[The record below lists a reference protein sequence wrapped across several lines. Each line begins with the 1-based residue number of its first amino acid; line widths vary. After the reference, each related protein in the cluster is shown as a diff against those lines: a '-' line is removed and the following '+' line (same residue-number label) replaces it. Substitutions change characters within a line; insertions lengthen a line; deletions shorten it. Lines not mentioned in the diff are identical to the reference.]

1 MSNAANPAM
10 GLASRFHP
18 DRDPLRPPP
27 APGLGRAFSLAV
39 VAHVLLVVALSF
51 GVSWRSTPV
60 PALEAELWSAVPQA
74 AAPKEQLPTQP
85 QPEPP
90 KPQPEPPKPQQPT
103 PQEVQAQ
110 RDADIAIAKAK
121 ERKQKEEQE
130 QREAD
135 EKRKQEQ
142 LRKKEEAEQ
151 KERDRKAKEE
161 QARKDDAK
169 EKADKAKAEKARKE
183 SEARAEAQRQEN
195 LRRIQGMAGASGGP
209 TSTGSAL
216 KSSGPSANYAG
227 RIKARVRPNIIYS
240 DPGGPSNPE
249 AEVEVRAAP
258 DGTIIARRVVKSSG
272 LPDFDNAVLRA
283 LDKTEKFPPD
293 TDGRVPQVM
302 IITFRPRE

>member
-1 MSNAANPAM
+1 MSNAVSNAM
-10 GLASRFHP
+10 GMASRFHP

-27 APGLGRAFSLAV
+27 APGLGRGFSLAV
-39 VAHVLLVVALSF
+39 AAHVLLVVALSF

-74 AAPKEQLPTQP
+74 AAPKEQLPTTP

-90 KPQPEPPKPQQPT
+90 KPQPEPPRPQQPT

-121 ERKQKEEQE
+121 ERKLKEEQE

-135 EKRKQEQ
+135 DKRKQEQ

-161 QARKDDAK
+161 QAKKDEAK
-169 EKADKAKAEKARKE
+169 DKLDKAKADKARKDA
-183 SEARAEAQRQEN
+183 EARAEAQRQEN

-209 TSTGSAL
+209 TSTGTAL

-240 DPGGPSNPE
+240 DPGGAANPE
-249 AEVEVRAAP
+249 AEVEVRAGP
-258 DGTIIARRVVKSSG
+258 DGTIIARKVVRSSG

-293 TDGRVPQVM
+293 TDGRVPSVM

>member
-1 MSNAANPAM
+1 MSTS
-10 GLASRFHP
+10 SRIHP
-18 DRDPLRPPP
+18 ERDPLRPPP
-27 APGLGRAFSLAV
+27 APGMGRGFSLAV
-39 VAHVLLVVALSF
+39 AAHVLLVVALSF

-60 PALEAELWSAVPQA
+60 PAMEAELWSAVPKA
-74 AAPKEQLPTQP
+74 AAPKEQLPTETQP
-85 QPEPP
+85 QPPKEEP
-90 KPQPEPPKPQQPT
+90 KPEPPKPQQP
-103 PQEVQAQ
+103 PPEQVQAQ
-110 RDADIAIAKAK
+110 RDAEIAIAKAK
-121 ERKQKEEQE
+121 ERKQKEEQA

-135 EKRKQEQ
+135 EKQRKLEQ
-142 LRKKEEAEQ
+142 QKREKDEADK
-151 KERDRKAKEE
+151 KERDRKLKEE
-161 QARKDDAK
+161 QAKKDDAAK
-169 EKADKAKAEKARKE
+169 DKAEKAKQEKARKDA
-183 SEARAEAQRQEN
+183 EARAEAQRQEN

-209 TSTGSAL
+209 TSTGTAL

-258 DGTIIARRVVKSSG
+258 DGTIIARKVVKSSG
-272 LPDFDNAVLRA
+272 LPDFDSAVLRA

>member
-1 MSNAANPAM
+1 MSQATSNAM
-10 GLASRFHP
+10 
-18 DRDPLRPPP
+18 DRDTLRPPP
-27 APGLGRAFSLAV
+27 APGLGRGFSIAAA
-39 VAHVLLVVALSF
+39 AHVLLVVALSF

-74 AAPKEQLPTQP
+74 AAPKEQLPTDP

-121 ERKQKEEQE
+121 ERKLKEEQE
-130 QREAD
+130 QRDAD
-135 EKRKQEQ
+135 EKRKLEQ
-142 LRKKEEAEQ
+142 QRKKDEADQ

-161 QARKDDAK
+161 QAKKDEAK
-169 EKADKAKAEKARKE
+169 EKADKAKADKARKE

-195 LRRIQGMAGASGGP
+195 LKRIQGMAGASGGP
-209 TSTGSAL
+209 TSTGTAL

-249 AEVEVRAAP
+249 AEVEVRAGA
-258 DGTIIARRVVKSSG
+258 DGTIIARKVVKSSG

>member
-1 MSNAANPAM
+1 MSTS
-10 GLASRFHP
+10 SRIHP
-18 DRDPLRPPP
+18 ERDPLRPPP
-27 APGLGRAFSLAV
+27 APGMGRGFSLAV
-39 VAHVLLVVALSF
+39 AAHVLLVVALSF

-60 PALEAELWSAVPQA
+60 PAMEAELWSAVPKA
-74 AAPKEQLPTQP
+74 AAPKEQLPTET

-90 KPQPEPPKPQQPT
+90 KEEPKPEPPKPQQP
-103 PQEVQAQ
+103 PPEQVQAQ
-110 RDADIAIAKAK
+110 RDAEIAIAKAK
-121 ERKQKEEQE
+121 ERKQKEEQA

-135 EKRKQEQ
+135 EKQRKLEQ
-142 LRKKEEAEQ
+142 QKREKDEADK
-151 KERDRKAKEE
+151 KERDRKLKEE
-161 QARKDDAK
+161 QAKKDDAAK
-169 EKADKAKAEKARKE
+169 DKAEKAKQEKARKDA
-183 SEARAEAQRQEN
+183 EARAEAQRQEN

-209 TSTGSAL
+209 TSTGTAL

-258 DGTIIARRVVKSSG
+258 DGTIIARKVVKSSG
-272 LPDFDNAVLRA
+272 LPDFDSAVLRA

>member
-1 MSNAANPAM
+1 MSM
-10 GLASRFHP
+10 ASRFHP
-18 DRDPLRPPP
+18 DHDPLRPPP
-27 APGLGRAFSLAV
+27 APGLGRGFSFAV
-39 VAHVLLVVALSF
+39 AAHVLLVVALSF

-74 AAPKEQLPTQP
+74 AAPKEQLPTET

-90 KPQPEPPKPQQPT
+90 KPQPEPPRPQQPT

-110 RDADIAIAKAK
+110 RDAEIAIAKAK

-130 QREAD
+130 QREAED
-135 EKRKQEQ
+135 KRKQDQ
-142 LRKKEEAEQ
+142 RRKDEAEQ
-151 KERDRKAKEE
+151 KERDRKAREE
-161 QARKDDAK
+161 QAKKDEARKDEK

-183 SEARAEAQRQEN
+183 AEARAEAQRQEN
-195 LRRIQGMAGASGGP
+195 LRRIQGMAGATGGP
-209 TSTGSAL
+209 TSTGTAQR
-216 KSSGPSANYAG
+216 SSGPSANYAG
-227 RIKARVRPNIIYS
+227 RIKARVRPNIIYN

-258 DGTIIARRVVKSSG
+258 DGTIVARKVVKASG

-283 LDKTEKFPPD
+283 IDKTEKLPLD
-293 TDGRVPQVM
+293 TDGTVPRVM

>member
-1 MSNAANPAM
+1 MSNAASHPM

-27 APGLGRAFSLAV
+27 APGLGRGFSLAI
-39 VAHVLLVVALSF
+39 VAHVLLVGALSA

-74 AAPKEQLPTQP
+74 AAPKEQLPTEK

-90 KPQPEPPKPQQPT
+90 KPQPEPPRPQQPT

-121 ERKQKEEQE
+121 ERKLKEEQE

-135 EKRKQEQ
+135 EKRKLEQ
-142 LRKKEEAEQ
+142 RRKDEADQ

-161 QARKDDAK
+161 QAKKDDAK
-169 EKADKAKAEKARKE
+169 EKADKAKAEKARKDA
-183 SEARAEAQRQEN
+183 EARAEAQRQEN
-195 LRRIQGMAGASGGP
+195 LKRIRGMAGADGGP
-209 TSTGSAL
+209 TSTGTAL

-258 DGTIIARRVVKSSG
+258 DGTIIARKVVKSSG

-293 TDGRVPQVM
+293 TDGRVPSVM

>member
-1 MSNAANPAM
+1 MSTS
-10 GLASRFHP
+10 SRFHP

-27 APGLGRAFSLAV
+27 APGLGRGFSLAMA
-39 VAHVLLVVALSF
+39 AHVLLVVALSF

-60 PALEAELWSAVPQA
+60 PALEAELWSAVPKA
-74 AAPKEQLPTQP
+74 AAPKEQLPTET

-90 KPQPEPPKPQQPT
+90 KEEPKPEPPKPQQP
-103 PQEVQAQ
+103 PPEQVQAQ
-110 RDADIAIAKAK
+110 RDAEIAIAKAK
-121 ERKQKEEQE
+121 ERKQKEEQA

-135 EKRKQEQ
+135 EKQRKLDQ
-142 LRKKEEAEQ
+142 LKREKDEADK

-161 QARKDDAK
+161 QARKDDAAK
-169 EKADKAKAEKARKE
+169 DKAEKAKQDKARKDA
-183 SEARAEAQRQEN
+183 EAKAEAQRQEN

-209 TSTGSAL
+209 TSTGTAL
-216 KSSGPSANYAG
+216 KSSGPSASYAG

-240 DPGGPSNPE
+240 DPGGASNPE
-249 AEVEVRAAP
+249 AEVEVRSAP
-258 DGTIIARRVVKSSG
+258 DGTIIARKIVKPSG

>member
-1 MSNAANPAM
+1 MSTS
-10 GLASRFHP
+10 SRIHP
-18 DRDPLRPPP
+18 ERDPLRPPP
-27 APGLGRAFSLAV
+27 APGMGRGFSLAV
-39 VAHVLLVVALSF
+39 AAHVLLVVALSF

-60 PALEAELWSAVPQA
+60 PAMEAELWSAVPKA
-74 AAPKEQLPTQP
+74 AAPKEQLPTET

-90 KPQPEPPKPQQPT
+90 KEAPKPAPPKPQQP
-103 PQEVQAQ
+103 PPEQVQAQ
-110 RDADIAIAKAK
+110 RDAEIAIAKAK
-121 ERKQKEEQE
+121 ERKQKEEQA

-135 EKRKQEQ
+135 EKQRKLEQ
-142 LRKKEEAEQ
+142 QKREKDEADK
-151 KERDRKAKEE
+151 KERDRKLKEE
-161 QARKDDAK
+161 QAKKDDAAK
-169 EKADKAKAEKARKE
+169 DKAEKAKQEKARKDA
-183 SEARAEAQRQEN
+183 EARAEAQRQEN

-209 TSTGSAL
+209 TSTGTAL

-258 DGTIIARRVVKSSG
+258 DGTIIARKVVKSSG
-272 LPDFDNAVLRA
+272 LPDFDSAVLRA

>member
-1 MSNAANPAM
+1 MSTS
-10 GLASRFHP
+10 SRIHP
-18 DRDPLRPPP
+18 ERDPLRPPP
-27 APGLGRAFSLAV
+27 APGMGRGFSLAV
-39 VAHVLLVVALSF
+39 AAHVLLVVALSF

-60 PALEAELWSAVPQA
+60 PAMEAELWSAVPKA
-74 AAPKEQLPTQP
+74 AAPKEQLPTET

-90 KPQPEPPKPQQPT
+90 NEEPKPAPPKPQQP
-103 PQEVQAQ
+103 PPEQVQAQ
-110 RDADIAIAKAK
+110 RDAEIAIAKAK
-121 ERKQKEEQE
+121 ERKQKEEQA

-135 EKRKQEQ
+135 EKQRKLEQ
-142 LRKKEEAEQ
+142 QKREKDEADK
-151 KERDRKAKEE
+151 KERDRKLKEE
-161 QARKDDAK
+161 QAKKDDAAK
-169 EKADKAKAEKARKE
+169 DKAEKAKQEKARKDA
-183 SEARAEAQRQEN
+183 EARAEAQRQEN

-209 TSTGSAL
+209 TSTGTAL

-258 DGTIIARRVVKSSG
+258 DGTIIARKVVRSSG
-272 LPDFDNAVLRA
+272 LPDFDSAVLRA

>member
-1 MSNAANPAM
+1 MDI
-10 GLASRFHP
+10 ASRFHP
-18 DRDPLRPPP
+18 ERDPLRPPP
-27 APGLGRAFSLAV
+27 APGLGRGFSFAV

-74 AAPKEQLPTQP
+74 AAPKEQLPTDP

-90 KPQPEPPKPQQPT
+90 KPPPEPPKPQQPT

-110 RDADIAIAKAK
+110 RDADIAIAKAR

-130 QREAD
+130 QREAE
-135 EKRKQEQ
+135 EKRKQDQ
-142 LRKKEEAEQ
+142 RRKDEAEQ

-161 QARKDDAK
+161 QAKKDEAK
-169 EKADKAKAEKARKE
+169 EKADKAKTEKARKDA
-183 SEARAEAQRQEN
+183 EARAEAQRQEN

-209 TSTGSAL
+209 TSTGTAL

-227 RIKARVRPNIIYS
+227 RIKARVRPNIIYA

-249 AEVEVRAAP
+249 AEVEVRAGP
-258 DGTIIARRVVKSSG
+258 DGTIVARKIVKSSG
-272 LPDFDNAVLRA
+272 LPDFDGAVLRA
-283 LDKTEKFPPD
+283 LDKTEKLPTD
-293 TDGRVPQVM
+293 TDGTVPRVM

>member
-1 MSNAANPAM
+1 MSM
-10 GLASRFHP
+10 SSRIHP
-18 DRDPLRPPP
+18 ERDPLRPPP
-27 APGLGRAFSLAV
+27 APGMGRGFSLAV
-39 VAHVLLVVALSF
+39 AAHVLLVVALSF

-60 PALEAELWSAVPQA
+60 PAMEAELWSAVPKA
-74 AAPKEQLPTQP
+74 AAPKEQLPTET

-90 KPQPEPPKPQQPT
+90 KEEPKPEPPKPQQP
-103 PQEVQAQ
+103 PPEQVQAQ
-110 RDADIAIAKAK
+110 RDAEIAIAKAK
-121 ERKQKEEQE
+121 ERKQKEEQA

-135 EKRKQEQ
+135 EKQRKLEQ
-142 LRKKEEAEQ
+142 QKREKDEADK
-151 KERDRKAKEE
+151 KERDRKLKEE
-161 QARKDDAK
+161 QAKKDDAAK
-169 EKADKAKAEKARKE
+169 DKAEKAKQEKARKDA
-183 SEARAEAQRQEN
+183 EARAEAQRQEN

-209 TSTGSAL
+209 TSTGTAL

-258 DGTIIARRVVKSSG
+258 DGTIIARKVVKSSG
-272 LPDFDNAVLRA
+272 LPDFDSAVLRA

>member
-1 MSNAANPAM
+1 M
-10 GLASRFHP
+10 GR
-18 DRDPLRPPP
+18 
-27 APGLGRAFSLAV
+27 GFSLAV
-39 VAHVLLVVALSF
+39 AAHVLLVVALSF

-60 PALEAELWSAVPQA
+60 PAMEAELWSAVPKA
-74 AAPKEQLPTQP
+74 AAPKEQLPTET

-90 KPQPEPPKPQQPT
+90 KEEPKPEPPKPQQP
-103 PQEVQAQ
+103 PPEQVQAQ
-110 RDADIAIAKAK
+110 RDAEIAIAKAK
-121 ERKQKEEQE
+121 ERKQKEEQA

-135 EKRKQEQ
+135 EKQRKLEQ
-142 LRKKEEAEQ
+142 QKREKDEADK
-151 KERDRKAKEE
+151 KERDRKLKEE
-161 QARKDDAK
+161 QAKKDDAAK
-169 EKADKAKAEKARKE
+169 DKAEKAKQEKARKDA
-183 SEARAEAQRQEN
+183 EARAEAQRQEN

-209 TSTGSAL
+209 TSTGTAL

-258 DGTIIARRVVKSSG
+258 DGTIIARKVVKSSG
-272 LPDFDNAVLRA
+272 LPDFDSAVLRA